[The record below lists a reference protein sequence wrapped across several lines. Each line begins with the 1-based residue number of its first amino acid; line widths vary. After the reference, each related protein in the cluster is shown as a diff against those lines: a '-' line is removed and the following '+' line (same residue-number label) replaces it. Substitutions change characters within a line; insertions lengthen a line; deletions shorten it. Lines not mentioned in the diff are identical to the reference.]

1 MGAVRNRPAGSALS
15 LSGGVWEPRPSFY
28 RLFIFWV
35 GRRAWKAPTM
45 KPTHSLLALEGCS
58 CSIAALDP
66 LIIDLPCTHSPHAFM
81 PLAPVDATSRLIAS
95 LPVHLLSLCS
105 CSCVP
110 LRAASFDLRRFMLSR
125 PRPHAPSRRLS
136 SNSGPFNGASGRPSL
151 VGPCRRAIRTASVPH
166 ALDTAYL
173 TSPPLRRDF
182 GAISCIGAIPARAV

>member
-66 LIIDLPCTHSPHAFM
+66 LIIDLPCTQ
-81 PLAPVDATSRLIAS
+81 
-95 LPVHLLSLCS
+95 
-105 CSCVP
+105 
-110 LRAASFDLRRFMLSR
+110 
-125 PRPHAPSRRLS
+125 
-136 SNSGPFNGASGRPSL
+136 
-151 VGPCRRAIRTASVPH
+151 
-166 ALDTAYL
+166 L
-173 TSPPLRRDF
+173 TSCFHATGTR
-182 GAISCIGAIPARAV
+182 GCNIATHSQPACPSAVSLLLLMCAAARGLF